1 MNNLLV
7 GNGINIQFNKKDYTT
22 QQLVL
27 RILKNCDREDFPSH
41 IIVNFPYLLKNYIGQ
56 LFLEA
61 RDILEDKYDSY
72 TNCFAEVES
81 LKSFKKR
88 YKDKINILR
97 ITDIGF
103 EDYYLIHDLVCH
115 KTNTQNPKQY
125 YIREAMRIAYLYAIY
140 NDGKINTLYQEY
152 PRKFIDYLIGFDN
165 IFTTNYDLNVELATQ
180 KQVYHIHGQFDKKSD
195 VYLLNSFRN
204 QLPDAPIKEI
214 EIDENYFYLYS
225 NALTTHSGAYKEL
238 QIKQISQANSVVEK
252 MAMAYNNDPKIKQE
266 VDSWTIEANK
276 LTANMGYAIQLKAV
290 NPSLTFSD
298 NYHFD
303 IFKNI
308 TGTLQILGLFPWN
321 DFHIFES
328 VNDSDIDKCVYYY
341 FDESE
346 CDKIKELLPELN
358 VQGKIEFLSVKAFWE
373 NCYEK

>member
-125 YIREAMRIAYLYAIY
+125 YIREAMRIAYLYAIH

-308 TGTLQILGLFPWN
+308 TGTLQILGLSPWN

>member
-103 EDYYLIHDLVCH
+103 EDHYLIHDLVCH

>member
-308 TGTLQILGLFPWN
+308 TGTLQILGLSPWN

-328 VNDSDIDKCVYYY
+328 VNDSDSDKCVYYY

>member
-308 TGTLQILGLFPWN
+308 TGTLQILGLSPWN

-328 VNDSDIDKCVYYY
+328 LNDSDIDKCVYYY

>member
-72 TNCFAEVES
+72 TNCFAKVES

-308 TGTLQILGLFPWN
+308 TGTLQILGLSPWN

>member
-152 PRKFIDYLIGFDN
+152 PRKFIDYLIEFDN

-308 TGTLQILGLFPWN
+308 TCTLQILGLSPWN

-358 VQGKIEFLSVKAFWE
+358 VKGKLEFLSVKAFWE

>member
-88 YKDKINILR
+88 YRDKINILR

-276 LTANMGYAIQLKAV
+276 LTANMGYAIQLKAA

-308 TGTLQILGLFPWN
+308 TGTLQILGLSPWN

-328 VNDSDIDKCVYYY
+328 VNASDIDKCVYYY

-346 CDKIKELLPELN
+346 RDKIKELLPELN
-358 VQGKIEFLSVKAFWE
+358 VQGKLEFLSVKAFWE

>member
-204 QLPDAPIKEI
+204 RLPDASIKEI

-276 LTANMGYAIQLKAV
+276 LTANMGYAIQLKAA

-308 TGTLQILGLFPWN
+308 TGTLQILGLSPWN

-328 VNDSDIDKCVYYY
+328 VNASDIDKCVYYY

-358 VQGKIEFLSVKAFWE
+358 VQGKLEFLSVKAFWE

>member
-238 QIKQISQANSVVEK
+238 QIKQILQANSVVEK

-308 TGTLQILGLFPWN
+308 TGTLQILGLSPWN

>member
-103 EDYYLIHDLVCH
+103 EEYYLIHDLVCH

-308 TGTLQILGLFPWN
+308 TGTLQILGLSPWN

>member
-140 NDGKINTLYQEY
+140 NDGKINTFYQEY

-308 TGTLQILGLFPWN
+308 TGTLQILGLSPWN

>member
-152 PRKFIDYLIGFDN
+152 PRKFIDYLIEFDN

-308 TGTLQILGLFPWN
+308 TCTLQILGLSPWN
-321 DFHIFES
+321 YFHIFES

-358 VQGKIEFLSVKAFWE
+358 VKGKLEFLSVKAFWE

>member
-308 TGTLQILGLFPWN
+308 TGTLQILGLSPWN

-358 VQGKIEFLSVKAFWE
+358 VQGKIEFLFVKAFWE

>member
-308 TGTLQILGLFPWN
+308 TGTLQILGLSPWN

-358 VQGKIEFLSVKAFWE
+358 IQGKIEFLSVKAFWE

>member
-125 YIREAMRIAYLYAIY
+125 YIREIMRIAYLYAIY

-308 TGTLQILGLFPWN
+308 TGTLQILGLSPWN

>member
-276 LTANMGYAIQLKAV
+276 LTANMGYAIQLKVV

-308 TGTLQILGLFPWN
+308 TGTLQILGLSPWN

>member
-308 TGTLQILGLFPWN
+308 TCTLQILGLSPWN

>member
-290 NPSLTFSD
+290 NPSLTFS

-308 TGTLQILGLFPWN
+308 TGTLQILGLSPWN

>member
-152 PRKFIDYLIGFDN
+152 R
-165 IFTTNYDLNVELATQ
+165 
-180 KQVYHIHGQFDKKSD
+180 
-195 VYLLNSFRN
+195 
-204 QLPDAPIKEI
+204 
-214 EIDENYFYLYS
+214 
-225 NALTTHSGAYKEL
+225 
-238 QIKQISQANSVVEK
+238 
-252 MAMAYNNDPKIKQE
+252 
-266 VDSWTIEANK
+266 
-276 LTANMGYAIQLKAV
+276 
-290 NPSLTFSD
+290 
-298 NYHFD
+298 
-303 IFKNI
+303 
-308 TGTLQILGLFPWN
+308 
-321 DFHIFES
+321 
-328 VNDSDIDKCVYYY
+328 
-341 FDESE
+341 
-346 CDKIKELLPELN
+346 
-358 VQGKIEFLSVKAFWE
+358 
-373 NCYEK
+373 

>member
-81 LKSFKKR
+81 LKSLKKR

-308 TGTLQILGLFPWN
+308 TGTLQILGLSPWN

>member
-252 MAMAYNNDPKIKQE
+252 MAMAYNNNPKIKQE

-308 TGTLQILGLFPWN
+308 TGTLQILGLSPWN

>member
-140 NDGKINTLYQEY
+140 NDGEINTLYQEY

-308 TGTLQILGLFPWN
+308 TGTLQILGLSPWN

>member
-308 TGTLQILGLFPWN
+308 TGTLQILGLSPRN

>member
-1 MNNLLV
+1 MNNLLI

-308 TGTLQILGLFPWN
+308 TGTLQILGLSPWN

-358 VQGKIEFLSVKAFWE
+358 VQGKLEFLSVKAFWE

>member
-214 EIDENYFYLYS
+214 EIDEKYFYLYS

-308 TGTLQILGLFPWN
+308 TGTLQILGLSPWN

>member
-214 EIDENYFYLYS
+214 ELDENYFYLYS

-308 TGTLQILGLFPWN
+308 TGTLQILGLSPWN

>member
-152 PRKFIDYLIGFDN
+152 PRKFIDYLIEFDN

-308 TGTLQILGLFPWN
+308 TCTLQILGLSPWN

>member
-180 KQVYHIHGQFDKKSD
+180 KQIYHIHGQFDKKSD
-195 VYLLNSFRN
+195 VYFLNSFRN

-276 LTANMGYAIQLKAV
+276 LTANMGYAIQLKAA

-308 TGTLQILGLFPWN
+308 TGTLQILGLSPWN

-328 VNDSDIDKCVYYY
+328 VNASDIDKCVYYY

-358 VQGKIEFLSVKAFWE
+358 VQGKLEFLSVKAFWE

>member
-308 TGTLQILGLFPWN
+308 TGTLQILGLSPWN

-328 VNDSDIDKCVYYY
+328 NYS
-341 FDESE
+341 
-346 CDKIKELLPELN
+346 
-358 VQGKIEFLSVKAFWE
+358 
-373 NCYEK
+373 